1 MIYLNNNTEIQ
12 RISIPYSPAPDMPVQ
27 KEIQSVK
34 HYTVNVP
41 GQFNIT
47 PDSGYSAM
55 EKVGLTVDI
64 QSPQE
69 AYQSG
74 YTYGYSSGYTDGVV
88 SGTSVGYEEGV
99 AEQKAKLTAVT
110 IVENGQYNRPDGYSA
125 VTVNVSGG
133 SGYLI
138 TESADTN
145 VYVAL
150 NTLGNSNNHNELRFG
165 VVFKKFQDPFNN
177 QVFLSFGSINFCV
190 SNDRRIYAEHIYWPG
205 EDPEWDEMD
214 IYNNV
219 TTDVLYEFV
228 VNTNDYGKI
237 KINDDFFETAEPER
251 PYGNVILIPHLSI
264 YSESPDFDGVFEL
277 RYLDYYSASGVS
289 RTNLTQLSGGL
300 QTQLLQPKLRG
311 VNDAIFQNGHYT
323 FLPETNDEKGFYGLS
338 AVTLNINVR
347 PAWNIYVN
355 NRYRYAKQMCYANDL
370 PGYSF
375 NGTYLCHLNDN
386 QTVAGV
392 DIDSNGVITGYTGW
406 GMVQIPDS
414 DHYFKKDNDGY
425 TWEAWVEDDGRGHK
439 YLYWLT
445 NANISELDA
454 YGTGHGIEM
463 YGYPLPTE

>member
-1 MIYLNNNTEIQ
+1 MNIY
-12 RISIPYSPAPDMPVQ
+12 Y
-27 KEIQSVK
+27 
-34 HYTVNVP
+34 
-41 GQFNIT
+41 
-47 PDSGYSAM
+47 
-55 EKVGLTVDI
+55 
-64 QSPQE
+64 
-69 AYQSG
+69 
-74 YTYGYSSGYTDGVV
+74 
-88 SGTSVGYEEGV
+88 
-99 AEQKAKLTAVT
+99 
-110 IVENGQYNRPDGYSA
+110 
-125 VTVNVSGG
+125 
-133 SGYLI
+133 
-138 TESADTN
+138 
-145 VYVAL
+145 
-150 NTLGNSNNHNELRFG
+150 
-165 VVFKKFQDPFNN
+165 
-177 QVFLSFGSINFCV
+177 
-190 SNDRRIYAEHIYWPG
+190 
-205 EDPEWDEMD
+205 
-214 IYNNV
+214 NV

-237 KINDDFFETAEPER
+237 KINDDFFENAEPER
-251 PYGNVILIPHLSI
+251 PYGNVELIPHLSI

-300 QTQLLQPKLRG
+300 QTQLLQPKLRC
-311 VNDAIFQNGHYT
+311 VNDSIFQNGHYT
-323 FLPETNDEKGFYGLS
+323 FLPETSDEKGFYGLS

-375 NGTYLCHLNDN
+375 SGTYLCHLNDN
-386 QTVAGV
+386 QTLSAV

-439 YLYWLT
+439 YLYWMT
-445 NANISELDA
+445 NAVISDLDA